1 MEISYREPKSSR
13 KGNNMK
19 TKNIRLSTI
28 MDVRDFV
35 NAVAAYDGDVDLTSG
50 RYVVDGKS
58 IMGIFSLDLLQPIKL
73 SVHNDDTS
81 DALFEKLAKFIVEE

>member
-1 MEISYREPKSSR
+1 
-13 KGNNMK
+13 MK

-35 NAVAAYDGDVDLTSG
+35 NAVAAYEGDVDLTSG

-73 SVHNDDTS
+73 SVHNDDTA
-81 DALFEKLAKFIVEE
+81 DALVEKLAKFVVEE